1 MCSKAAK
8 KAANMCAWHALQC
21 LQYQTDQIAELKK
34 VEKLNDRFFALMA
47 RGDGATGA
55 AQLFWLLCSLLSYMV
70 FKLTRLLWGDCRY
83 GGRNCSTSGRTAA
96 AAAGQ
101 GSCVKEQCAAR
112 QESQEGKGMRA
123 KGAMRG

>member
-8 KAANMCAWHALQC
+8 KAANTCVWHALQC

-55 AQLFWLLCSLLSYMV
+55 AQLF
-70 FKLTRLLWGDCRY
+70 
-83 GGRNCSTSGRTAA
+83 
-96 AAAGQ
+96 
-101 GSCVKEQCAAR
+101 
-112 QESQEGKGMRA
+112 
-123 KGAMRG
+123 